1 MIKMGIKNEAILPQ
15 PAAERGKIKSMTL
28 IALFSALTAVGA
40 FITVPIPPVPFSMQ
54 IFFAMLAGALLG
66 SHGGGLSVSIYVLL
80 GLCGLPIFTHG
91 GGPSYVFQ
99 PTFGYIVGFAAGA
112 WLCGKVIE
120 LRGDQRFSTLLLGC
134 FAGAAIDFV
143 LGSIYF
149 YLIENVYLGAEMG
162 MWKVLYST
170 VLLFW
175 PADPVLMVLAAYLAK
190 RLLPILKRE
199 HLI

>member
-1 MIKMGIKNEAILPQ
+1 M
-15 PAAERGKIKSMTL
+15 
-28 IALFSALTAVGA
+28 
-40 FITVPIPPVPFSMQ
+40 
-54 IFFAMLAGALLG
+54 
-66 SHGGGLSVSIYVLL
+66 
-80 GLCGLPIFTHG
+80 
-91 GGPSYVFQ
+91 
-99 PTFGYIVGFAAGA
+99 
-112 WLCGKVIE
+112 IE

-170 VLLFW
+170 VLLFL
-175 PADPVLMVLAAYLAK
+175 PADTVLMVLAAYLAK

>member
-1 MIKMGIKNEAILPQ
+1 MEMKNTAVLMQEAGG
-15 PAAERGKIKSMTL
+15 RTKIRSMTL

-40 FITVPIPPVPFSMQ
+40 FITIPIPPVPFSMQ
-54 IFFAMLAGALLG
+54 IFFAILAGALLG
-66 SHGGGLSVSIYVLL
+66 SRCGGLSVSIYVLL
-80 GLCGLPIFTHG
+80 GLCGLPIFTQG
-91 GGPSYVFQ
+91 GGPSYIFQ

-120 LRGDQRFSTLLLGC
+120 LRGDHRFSTLLLGC
-134 FAGAAIDFV
+134 FAGAAIDFA

-149 YLIENVYLGAEMG
+149 YLIKNVYLGAEMG

-170 VLLFW
+170 VLLFL
-175 PADPVLMVLAAYLAK
+175 PADTVLMILAAYLAK

-199 HLI
+199 QLI